1 MDTLLLGLA
10 TGAFMAH
17 MFILIGCL
25 TLFFMQKN
33 PTPQIDA
40 IMSRFSPGVLVFGL
54 LAAAF
59 PIWTI
64 IGVVLA
70 FLFLALEN
78 GYPGAGLG
86 SPNLAY
92 TLGITVASVAL
103 ALPLAVLLSRFW
115 PSVAAI
121 TVAAIAIFG
130 WLLPLLAA

>member
-1 MDTLLLGLA
+1 MDTLILGLA

-25 TLFFMQKN
+25 TLFFMLKN
-33 PTPQIDA
+33 PTPQIGA
-40 IMSRFSPGVLVFGL
+40 IMSRFAPGVLVFGL

-59 PIWTI
+59 PIF
-64 IGVVLA
+64 GVVLA

-103 ALPLAVLLSRFW
+103 ALPFAVLLSRFW
-115 PSVAAI
+115 PSVAAM